1 VRGSSGG
8 RLPVPD
14 WLSEVVPDWLA
25 DVMGPKQTLVPWAD
39 MARAV
44 FAIWVPLA
52 VGFATGRRDI
62 ALLPAPTSVTD
73 AVRSVLAVLT
83 RGGES
88 GARGS
93 AARQPAPA

>member
-14 WLSEVVPDWLA
+14 WLSEAVPDWLA
-25 DVMGPKQTLVPWAD
+25 DVMGPKQTPVPWAD

-44 FAIWVPLA
+44 SAIWVPLA

-62 ALLPAPTSVTD
+62 ALLPAM
-73 AVRSVLAVLT
+73 
-83 RGGES
+83 GGMSEPAPVS
-88 GARGS
+88 RRAT
-93 AARQPAPA
+93 AWWPAPA